1 MKNSNEIIDAL
12 TKKILILDGA
22 MGTMIQDA
30 KLKEKEEEEIADE
43 EGKKEDEDVKTETTD
58 GSSDFLN
65 FSQQNNVVSKF
76 FDSSFINDM
85 FKNIE

>member
-30 KLKEKEEEEIADE
+30 KLKEKDFRVERF
-43 EGKKEDEDVKTETTD
+43 KKHPVNLFGNNDILNLTAQTKT
-58 GSSDFLN
+58 SAQFQS
-65 FSQQNNVVSKF
+65 
-76 FDSSFINDM
+76 
-85 FKNIE
+85 